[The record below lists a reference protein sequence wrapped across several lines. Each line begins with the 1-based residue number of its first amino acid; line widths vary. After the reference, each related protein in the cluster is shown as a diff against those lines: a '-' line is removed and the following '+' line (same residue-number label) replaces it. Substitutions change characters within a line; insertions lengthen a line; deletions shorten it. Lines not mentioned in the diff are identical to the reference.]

1 MLAGASML
9 NSGLKNLFQLVA
21 GWMFVLCAGAFVVV
35 YFDEVRTTLGLK
47 LTAEDFG
54 ITAEA
59 SKAPAET
66 QVRTEIRYIDRPREE
81 TPNDRPRQARVR
93 SGSSGS
99 VELSRHSDGH
109 FHAEAYINGRP
120 VNVLLDTGATLVA
133 MSYEDARSAGISV
146 SDSDFTHWSSTANGR
161 ARFAPVTLD
170 DVRIGD
176 VVVRNVRA
184 AVSEPGRLDK
194 TLLGM
199 SFLGQTRMQMHG
211 TMLSLEQ

>member
-1 MLAGASML
+1 MLS
-9 NSGLKNLFQLVA
+9 SGLKNLLSLVG
-21 GWMFVLCAGAFVVV
+21 GWVIALSTVLVLVV
-35 YFDEVRTTLGLK
+35 YFDEVRTALGMK

-54 ITAEA
+54 LA
-59 SKAPAET
+59 SAPAEP
-66 QVRTEIRYIDRPREE
+66 QVRTEIRYVERPREE
-81 TPNDRPRQARVR
+81 EPQPRTDQRRPRR
-93 SGSSGS
+93 SASSGAS
-99 VELSRHSDGH
+99 VELNRAPDGH

-120 VNVLLDTGATLVA
+120 VNVLVDTGATLVA
-133 MSYEDARSAGISV
+133 MSYDDARAAGISV
-146 SDSDFTHWSSTANGR
+146 SDADFTQWSSTANGR

-199 SFLGQTRMQMHG
+199 SFLGQTRMQMQG
-211 TMLSLEQ
+211 GSLSLEQ